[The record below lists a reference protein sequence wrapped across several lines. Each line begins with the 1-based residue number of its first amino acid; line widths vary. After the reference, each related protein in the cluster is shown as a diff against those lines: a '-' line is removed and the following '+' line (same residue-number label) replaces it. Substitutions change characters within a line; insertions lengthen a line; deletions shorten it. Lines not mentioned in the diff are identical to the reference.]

1 MGWLNRRRNDTPS
14 TGPAP
19 GGADPP
25 PTIETLP
32 QLAPEHSAAAPDA
45 PAPDA
50 PAPAADG
57 ETPVPVGAPAGEG
70 LGPATAEGA
79 DQPEEPAE
87 STPPPA
93 EPDAGD
99 AHESP
104 PAAAVAESATYDGSE
119 ATSGNTILEQL
130 DERLVSMQGLLGR
143 VLDEFEA
150 KLRYDATKQQTI
162 DTLHKE
168 NEQFK
173 RDLLG
178 KAVRPLVRAVLSLQR
193 DMGKQAAAWSRK
205 PEELTPERAL
215 ELLANFQEDVE
226 VLLENFGLDPH
237 RPEPGE
243 PFDARMQAIVSVTPT
258 HEEERDRTV
267 HECRQLGF
275 VWNGQ
280 VMETAKVAVYRFER
294 PK

>member
-1 MGWLNRRRNDTPS
+1 M
-14 TGPAP
+14 
-19 GGADPP
+19 
-25 PTIETLP
+25 
-32 QLAPEHSAAAPDA
+32 
-45 PAPDA
+45 
-50 PAPAADG
+50 
-57 ETPVPVGAPAGEG
+57 
-70 LGPATAEGA
+70 
-79 DQPEEPAE
+79 
-87 STPPPA
+87 
-93 EPDAGD
+93 
-99 AHESP
+99 
-104 PAAAVAESATYDGSE
+104 E
-119 ATSGNTILEQL
+119 A
-130 DERLVSMQGLLGR
+130 LLGR
-143 VLDEFEA
+143 ILNEFEA

-168 NEQFK
+168 NEEFK

-215 ELLANFQEDVE
+215 DLLANFQEDME

-243 PFDARMQAIVSVTPT
+243 PFDARMQTIVSVRPT
-258 HEEERDRTV
+258 HEKDQDRTV
-267 HECRQLGF
+267 HECLQLGF